1 MSKNT
6 ILSINNQHVR
16 DTFIKFFEDG
26 HKYIITN
33 DKDGNYTSV
42 TTWIHTHFPKFNE
55 DEVIFN
61 MMNGKNWKEGHKY
74 WGLTGEQIKEMWN
87 SLRINASGLGT
98 AIHYES
104 ECFMNNTSIPYPYT
118 HKELYDTSMLTS
130 SKNNSVEWEYFMNY
144 VKDTAHMK
152 PYRTEWTIYDE
163 ELKIAGSIDMVYKKT
178 NGTLAIYDWKRS
190 KDITKT
196 NNFNKFA
203 TTECICHVPDSNF
216 WHYTLQLNTYAAILE
231 RKYNVKISDLY
242 LVQLHPNLTCYEL
255 IKVPILTHEINELF
269 EERLYELK
277 HLK

>member
-6 ILSINNQHVR
+6 ILSINNQHER
-16 DTFIKFFEDG
+16 DTFIKFYEDG

-33 DKDGNYTSV
+33 DKDSNYTSV

-55 DEVIFN
+55 NEIIIS
-61 MMNGKNWKEGHKY
+61 MMNGKKWKEGHKY
-74 WGLTGEQIKEMWN
+74 WGLTAEQIKEKWN
-87 SLRINASGLGT
+87 TLRINASGLGT
-98 AIHYES
+98 AIHYDI

-118 HKELYDTSMLTS
+118 HKELYDTTMSTS
-130 SKNNSVEWEYFMNY
+130 SQNKSIEWEYFMNY

-163 ELKIAGSIDMVYKKT
+163 ELKIAGSVDMVYKKS

-190 KDITKT
+190 KDITRT

-203 TTECICHVPDSNF
+203 IKECICHIPDSNF
-216 WHYTLQLNTYAAILE
+216 WHYTLQLNTYMAILE
-231 RKYNVKISDLY
+231 RKYNMKVSDLY
-242 LVQLHPNLTCYEL
+242 LVQLHPDLTCYEL
-255 IKVPILTHEINELF
+255 IKVPILDKEIDDLF
-269 EERLYELK
+269 TERLYELN